1 MSLEEAE
8 KKMNS
13 RGTVSRLAAGSKL
26 GALAAKGI
34 PPPLNGLHT
43 PTEKLDPLSSNENF

>member
-34 PPPLNGLHT
+34 PPPPPKRLAYPHREIGS
-43 PTEKLDPLSSNENF
+43 PIEQ